1 MPQRLSEAMREVLAG
16 WQGDLPPSWHAVL
29 GATALDFAAIDPAL
43 EIEPWE
49 PVFPPRKGRVFP
61 GAPAGAHLLR
71 AFDQVEPSRVRA
83 VILGQ
88 DPYPEPASATGRA
101 FEIGAALAWR
111 DLDRM
116 FSASVRA
123 YTQSLLAARLGRPE
137 LARSFADWPALL
149 RLIETGEIA
158 VEAHGAVSDRHEAQG
173 VLLLNASLTLSRFR
187 RDIDPHQAR
196 GHLPLW
202 RPLMLAVLRH
212 VARSEAPIAFLGFG
226 DAAQALFDEA
236 GLDAMGRHIVLNR
249 PHPAFAD
256 DYLAHPNPFTA
267 ANAHLAGAGVPPID
281 W

>member
-71 AFDQVEPSRVRA
+71 AFDQVAPSGVRA

-123 YTQSLLAARLGRPE
+123 YTQSLLAARLDRPE

-149 RLIETGEIA
+149 RMIETGEIA
-158 VEAHGAVSDRHEAQG
+158 MEAHGAVSDRHEAQG

-196 GHLPLW
+196 GHLPMW

-212 VARSEAPIAFLGFG
+212 VARADAPIAFLGFG
-226 DAAQALFDEA
+226 DAAQALFAEA

-256 DYLAHPNPFTA
+256 AYLAHPNPFAA
-267 ANAHLAGAGVPPID
+267 ANTHLAGAGVPPID